1 MEPLEPPPTDPDTSA
16 RDGLVDALLGEAAFS
31 GWTRAALATAASGLG
46 LPEGEADRLF
56 PGGPGQVLAF
66 ASRRADLRTVRDM
79 EAAGVG
85 RLKIRERIRLG
96 VRTRLETHGGAPEA
110 VRRALAFLA
119 LPTQAG
125 LGLKLLYDTVDA
137 IWYAAGDTSADF
149 NFYTK
154 RAILGGVLSLGGARE
169 DLGLPRSSHRGCD
182 DHREGEG
189 PRQGLDVPGD
199 GARRKLTWPILR
211 PGRASAL
218 P

>member
-154 RAILGGVLSLGGARE
+154 RAILGGVLSATTLHWVNDRSAGHEKTWAFLDRRIEDVMTIEKVKARV
-169 DLGLPRSSHRGCD
+169 RGWMS
-182 DHREGEG
+182 
-189 PRQGLDVPGD
+189 PGT
-199 GARRKLTWPILR
+199 ARA
-211 PGRASAL
+211 GS
-218 P
+218 